1 MSVFTASTF
10 SHENPAMEPTLTEHF
25 SARREMPSPLLLHF
39 DASTAESIDQRV
51 VPKVCMRGLRNAL
64 MIELAALVAIIGGWW
79 ILRLF

>member
-1 MSVFTASTF
+1 MSVFTTSTF
-10 SHENPAMEPTLTEHF
+10 SHENSAMEPALTENF
-25 SARREMPSPLLLHF
+25 SVRGEVPNPLLLHL